1 MQLKEMLGKEHS
13 EENSQMNLRPDTEA
27 EEVLRTLAEDAHAPP
42 EALSDALRLLDEQ
55 RARRST
61 RWGKFVRQIKQMDFK
76 TRRAISS
83 AFIGLQLGL
92 VNALS
97 LSFGDRYGLAVMG
110 QILLVLAGLYNLS
123 LSKTKELGTLVGAAF
138 GASAV
143 VGQAFFSALLRSQH
157 GMDGTA
163 LIPGVLLGGL
173 VGYLGGKYGER
184 LLRIRFQQD
193 PQARREY
200 LLRQLIELQE
210 ELKKGE
216 RSATFLSVDVV
227 GSTAIKQKSGALEV
241 EYTFGEYV
249 RFVSGTA
256 AEFGGQVHSTA
267 GDGVLLAF
275 ENPQDAFS
283 SARRILARSLE
294 FNSFRNRT
302 GQPFELRCGIHTG
315 TVVAPKGDASN
326 VNYSEVIDISAHV
339 QRLAPPGGIAIT
351 DSASIYLPG
360 GPRAISSEV
369 HTVQGQPARVWLPK
383 ANLTAQLSTG
393 AAPPPPPSI
402 S

>member
-1 MQLKEMLGKEHS
+1 MEHS
-13 EENSQMNLRPDTEA
+13 EEMNLAPDREA
-27 EEVLRTLAEDAHAPP
+27 EEVLRTLSEDAHASPD
-42 EALSDALRLLDEQ
+42 ALSDALRLLDEQ
-55 RARRST
+55 RVKRST

-76 TRRAISS
+76 TRRAITS

-97 LSFGDRYGLAVMG
+97 LSYGDRYGLAVMG
-110 QILLVLAGLYNLS
+110 QILLVLAGVYNLS

-138 GASAV
+138 GAAAV
-143 VGQAFFSALLRSQH
+143 VGQAFFSALLRSPH
-157 GMDGTA
+157 GMDGVA

-173 VGYLGGKYGER
+173 IGYLGGKYGER
-184 LLRIRFQQD
+184 LSRIRFQQD
-193 PQARREY
+193 PQARREH
-200 LLRQLIELQE
+200 LLKQLIELQE

-227 GSTAIKQKSGALEV
+227 GSTAIKQKAGALEV

-249 RFVSGTA
+249 RFVSSTA
-256 AEFGGQVHSTA
+256 AEFVGQVHSTA

-283 SARRILARSLE
+283 AARRILARALE
-294 FNSFRNRT
+294 FNAFRNRT

-315 TVVAPKGDASN
+315 TVVAPRGDASN

-339 QRLAPPGGIAIT
+339 QRLAPPGGIGIT
-351 DSASIYLPG
+351 DSAAIYLPG

-369 HTVQGQPARVWLPK
+369 QMVQGQSARVWVPK
-383 ANLTAQLSTG
+383 ANLAVHAGTG
-393 AAPPPPPSI
+393 AVPPPPPQ
-402 S
+402 